1 MEISL
6 GGHGHDVAA
15 AHASHIDEESKV
27 RLGMLFYVIVDVMFA
42 LFMVSA
48 YIFLRAVNVNNLWFP
63 AGTKNIDLVEPTVL
77 TALLVASGLCYIL
90 AHWAVRRGI
99 GSLVK
104 IGVTL
109 AALLWII
116 ALIGNIRY
124 MGHLPFTTV
133 GGGFASMYI
142 LFTGYHIFH
151 LIFGLMF
158 VIGITVRSLQGRYTA
173 EKHLG
178 ITTIGYFWYWTV
190 LFGIVGFLLPIVL
203 PGPLH

>member
-6 GGHGHDVAA
+6 GGHGHEVSS
-15 AHASHIDEESKV
+15 HATHIDEEGKV
-27 RLGMLFYVIVDVMFA
+27 RLGMMFYVVVDVMFA

-48 YIFLRAVNVNNLWFP
+48 YIFLRATNVNNLWFP
-63 AGTKNIDLVEPTVL
+63 QGTKNIDLVEPTVL
-77 TALLVASGLCYIL
+77 TAMLVASGLCYIL

-99 GSLVK
+99 GILVK
-104 IGVTL
+104 LGVAL
-109 AALLWII
+109 AALLWI
-116 ALIGNIRY
+116 ASLIGNIQY

-142 LFTGYHIFH
+142 FFTGYHIYH
-151 LIFGLMF
+151 LIFGLVF

-178 ITTIGYFWYWTV
+178 ITTIGYYWYWTV
-190 LFGIVGFLLPIVL
+190 LFGIVGYILPIIQ